1 MTPALLRFPE
11 GLALTVHVEAWYALW
26 TLESYRPY
34 SLKYV
39 IWYPF
44 NCMRQNILGA
54 LRQELLT
61 RTALDSLP
69 EEVWKRTGALNTWGT
84 NAIEGNTLSRVDV
97 ERILLEQKS
106 VGNRP
111 LPDVMETIQHAAAFA
126 KLLERRKAPVRL
138 TTVLDLHEEVF
149 RSIKADAGQWRRVN
163 VRIAGMK
170 HAPPRM
176 EKVVPMM
183 SRWEEE
189 YGRRDMFGEDV
200 FALGAW
206 MHFEFESIHPFTDGN
221 GRVGRLLLNL
231 HLLKHGWPPVHILPP
246 DRERYLRC
254 LVRGHDSDL
263 SALEGFLRVATARS
277 LLDLLD
283 QVGTRED
290 ELRLLRTLS
299 RQSPY
304 SAKYLSL
311 RASQEELPAVKASG
325 DWHSSE
331 RALRVY
337 RDLVGRSP
345 KRPHGPKARGG

>member
-1 MTPALLRFPE
+1 MAT
-11 GLALTVHVEAWYALW
+11 W
-26 TLESYRPY
+26 
-34 SLKYV
+34 
-39 IWYPF
+39 
-44 NCMRQNILGA
+44 MRQDILSA

-69 EEVWKRTGALNTWGT
+69 EGVWKRTGALNTWGT
-84 NAIEGNTLSRVDV
+84 NAIEGNTLSRADV

-126 KLLERRKAPVRL
+126 NLLERRRSPIRL
-138 TTVLDLHEEVF
+138 ATVLGLHEEVF
-149 RSIKADAGQWRRVN
+149 RGIKPDAGQWRRVN

-176 EKVVPMM
+176 EKVPSMM
-183 SRWEEE
+183 SSWEEE
-189 YGRRDMFGEDV
+189 YGRRDMLGEDT

-206 MHFEFESIHPFTDGN
+206 MHFEFESIHPFSDGN

-231 HLLKHGWPPVHILPP
+231 HVLKHGWPPVHVLPP
-246 DRERYLRC
+246 DRDRYLRC
-254 LVRGHDSDL
+254 LVRGHDGDL
-263 SALEGFLRVATARS
+263 SELEGFLRVAIARS

-290 ELRLLRTLS
+290 ELKRLRALS
-299 RQSPY
+299 KQSPY

-311 RASQEELPAVKASG
+311 RASQEELPAIKISG

-331 RALRVY
+331 RAVRAY
-337 RDLVGRSP
+337 RDLVGRVST
-345 KRPHGPKARGG
+345 RPRRPVSATG

>member
-1 MTPALLRFPE
+1 
-11 GLALTVHVEAWYALW
+11 
-26 TLESYRPY
+26 
-34 SLKYV
+34 
-39 IWYPF
+39 
-44 NCMRQNILGA
+44 MRQDILGT

-61 RTALDSLP
+61 RTALDSVP
-69 EEVWKRTGALNTWGT
+69 EGVWKRTGALNTWGT
-84 NAIEGNTLSRVDV
+84 NAIEGNTLSRADV
-97 ERILLEQKS
+97 ERILLEHKS

-111 LPDVMETIQHAAAFA
+111 LPDVMETIQHATAFA
-126 KLLERRKAPVRL
+126 NLLERRKAPIRL

-149 RSIKADAGQWRRVN
+149 HGLKADAGQWRRVN

-183 SRWEEE
+183 STWEGE
-189 YGRRDMFGEDV
+189 YGRRNMIGEDA

-206 MHFEFESIHPFTDGN
+206 MHFEFESIHPFSDGN

-246 DRERYLRC
+246 DRDRYLRC
-254 LVRGHDSDL
+254 LVRGHDGDL
-263 SALEGFLRVATARS
+263 SDLEGFLRVAMSRS

-290 ELRLLRTLS
+290 ELKLLRILS
-299 RQSPY
+299 KQSPY
-304 SAKYLSL
+304 SAKYLGL
-311 RASQEELPAVKASG
+311 RASQEELPAIKVSG

-331 RALRVY
+331 RALRIY
-337 RDLVGRSP
+337 LELVGRNTM
-345 KRPHGPKARGG
+345 RPRRVKGRAG